1 MTEQLAVNI
10 LREAVWT
17 IFLVSAPIL
26 GLTLIIGLLISIFQ
40 AATSINEMTMT
51 YVPKII
57 IVAIVGILTLPWMLD
72 MLVNFTKNI
81 FNIIPTLTK

>member
-72 MLVNFTKNI
+72 ILVNFAKNI

>member
-1 MTEQLAVNI
+1 MTEQLAVNV

-57 IVAIVGILTLPWMLD
+57 IVAIVGILTLPWMLE
-72 MLVNFTKNI
+72 MLMNFAKNI